1 MKKTN
6 KKSKRKT
13 NKKSKGKSKKSEKRS
28 TKKLKKKANPNNN
41 NRRMK
46 ILDKVNSWMKT
57 KYRKLILSFKK
68 KSNPQTFRKSKKDQ
82 EL

>member
-13 NKKSKGKSKKSEKRS
+13 NKKSKRKSKKRS

-46 ILDKVNSWMKT
+46 ILDKVS
-57 KYRKLILSFKK
+57 S
-68 KSNPQTFRKSKKDQ
+68 
-82 EL
+82 